1 MADDATRVDLELE
14 SETEEATLDL
24 EGDTSQTLDLEV
36 EDEVEECT
44 LNLSDDTANYLDLE
58 FENQIDVIKT
68 GGGDA
73 VYDGKLTITQGGVE
87 KGTFSANSKNNV
99 TIDVDA
105 GSGDTVYD
113 GTLTIQQGDD
123 VKGTFSANAS
133 SDVTIKLDECKLPD
147 CSGFHDSYLS
157 VTKDDWP
164 FWQNPN
170 IEINTDITPE
180 YDPLVTNN
188 AVYNYVG
195 TGKLSLVYGATEI
208 GSFGANQQ
216 DSTEIA
222 LDEFAKLASPA
233 FTGTPTAP
241 TATAGDNTTQIATT
255 AFVTDAI
262 NTAIVEVE
270 NGTY

>member
-58 FENQIDVIKT
+58 LENQIDVIKT

-87 KGTFSANSKNNV
+87 KGTFTANSKNNV

-123 VKGTFSANAS
+123 VKGTFTANAS
-133 SDVTIKLDECKLPD
+133 SDVTIKLDECKLPLGGNESD
-147 CSGFHDSYLS
+147 YLCFFGDSPYWRS
-157 VTKDDWP
+157 P
-164 FWQNPN
+164 A
-170 IEINTDITPE
+170 TDISIYE
-180 YDPLVTNN
+180 VDDILVTHK
-188 AVYNYVG
+188 AVYNFVG
-195 TGKLSLVYGATEI
+195 EGDLTISYGEKELGK
-208 GSFGANQQ
+208 FNANQKVNA
-216 DSTEIA
+216 TIA
-222 LDEFAKLASPA
+222 LDELAPLASPA